1 MWELSFKE
9 PLLPHHPQWPFL
21 FIWDQRSP
29 PRSSAHLLK
38 QAPSLPSASTS
49 SLPSRPSTCTIR
61 IPKAAR
67 GGSLNVFLP
76 WVRWRRPL
84 RGGFHA
90 WLTAIPQGLN
100 SNPCLMKGRKVVE
113 YHPPPHTHPQ
123 LTNYKSQQPAIPP
136 WLYIPDGP
144 LSFGQTPTSSSLPSP
159 QPPPCLLHLQP
170 FAVWLL
176 HIWNL
181 LLGSPDTSW
190 FQISW

>member
-1 MWELSFKE
+1 MCGEPRPHARFQERLWLLPPVQTPFPSPPSGDNREKRLDSMWELSFKE

-123 LTNYKSQQPAIPP
+123 LTNYKSQQPATPP
-136 WLYIPDGP
+136 
-144 LSFGQTPTSSSLPSP
+144 
-159 QPPPCLLHLQP
+159 
-170 FAVWLL
+170 
-176 HIWNL
+176 
-181 LLGSPDTSW
+181 
-190 FQISW
+190 